1 LGSRVSADSVVTG
14 FDCRALGV
22 AGGCGCVVRGKML
35 SGTEFRWV
43 GWRMFGICAVQTKKK
58 PRKPEGLRGKV
69 LVSNYFCPAGTAY
82 LILDLNH
89 LVAHAC
95 NSTLACLRSFL

>member
-43 GWRMFGICAVQTKKK
+43 GWRMFGICAVQTKKNPASPK
-58 PRKPEGLRGKV
+58 ACGVKCLCLITSVLRG
-69 LVSNYFCPAGTAY
+69 LHT
-82 LILDLNH
+82 
-89 LVAHAC
+89 
-95 NSTLACLRSFL
+95 